1 MSIGDWL
8 DRQREKK
15 KHRTYLK
22 HKKHIKNKFGQGED
36 RQRAV
41 QYFID
46 LANKGGYEGL
56 LERFMVNVE
65 PSIKDED
72 EKQYVFEVL
81 VAFGQDVI
89 PAIEAYLNRKD
100 AAHIPITWPLKVLAA
115 VAETEE
121 AVRVI
126 VDSLEKLGT
135 SYTREPE
142 RKVLLVSQ
150 LVEYDDP
157 RVIPALIPFLRDH
170 RDEVQLE
177 ALAALEKKAD
187 DSAREEM
194 LELMV
199 DEDTPARIRAAIAET
214 MKNLG
219 LAVKGYRK
227 KVEEVLPEGLHVDRS
242 GRIKGRWVHALQE
255 SDDEEG

>member
-15 KHRTYLK
+15 KHRTYRK
-22 HKKHIKNKFGQGED
+22 HKKHIKTKFGQGED

-41 QYFID
+41 QYFTD
-46 LANKGGYEGL
+46 LGKNGGYEGL

-72 EKQYVFEVL
+72 EKEYVYEIL
-81 VAFGQDVI
+81 VEFGQDVI

-115 VAETEE
+115 VAETKE

-126 VDSLEKLGT
+126 VDSLEKIGT

-157 RVIPALIPFLRDH
+157 RVVPTLIPFLRDH

-187 DSAREEM
+187 ESAREEM
-194 LELMV
+194 LKLLTE
-199 DEDTPARIRAAIAET
+199 EDTPARIRSAIAET
-214 MKNLG
+214 MKKLG
-219 LAVKGYRK
+219 LSVKGFRK
-227 KVEEVLPEGLHVDRS
+227 KVEDILPDGLHVDRS
-242 GRIKGRWVHALQE
+242 GRIKGRWVHAMVE
-255 SDDEEG
+255 SDDEES

>member
-22 HKKHIKNKFGQGED
+22 HKKHIKTKFGQGED

-41 QYFID
+41 QYFTD
-46 LANKGGYEGL
+46 LGNNGGYEGL

-72 EKQYVFEVL
+72 EKEYVYEIL
-81 VAFGQDVI
+81 VEFGQDVI

-115 VAETEE
+115 VAETKE

-126 VDSLEKLGT
+126 VDSLEKIGT

-157 RVIPALIPFLRDH
+157 RVVPTLIPFLRDH

-177 ALAALEKKAD
+177 ALSALEKKAD
-187 DSAREEM
+187 ESAREEM
-194 LELMV
+194 LKLLTE
-199 DEDTPARIRAAIAET
+199 EDTPARIRSAIAET
-214 MKNLG
+214 MKKLG
-219 LAVKGYRK
+219 LSVKGFRK
-227 KVEEVLPEGLHVDRS
+227 KVEDILPDGLHVDRS
-242 GRIKGRWVHALQE
+242 GRIKGRWVHAMVE
-255 SDDEEG
+255 SDDEES